1 VNIQHLQYPF
11 YHTIA
16 YDVFNELKLQSVT
29 KELKSLTGVYEK
41 DNHHK
46 NLKKNNKT
54 EPFCIDAIYK
64 TDRSKSVILNLTS
77 ELFKLNL
84 QEMGYS
90 NPFLNYL
97 PLTNQDTTFVQRY
110 YNGSSYQNHNDFSVL
125 TFLYLINVEPYEGG
139 QLVFSKY
146 EYLPNLQHN
155 SCLIFPS
162 YEYHRVNKVVSKNKK
177 PVRYSINRRL
187 YIKG

>member
-54 EPFCIDAIYK
+54 EPFCIDVIYK
-64 TDRSKSVILNLTS
+64 TDRSKSFRKIKKTTIQDEFAFLGSLLNH
-77 ELFKLNL
+77 
-84 QEMGYS
+84 
-90 NPFLNYL
+90 
-97 PLTNQDTTFVQRY
+97 DT
-110 YNGSSYQNHNDFSVL
+110 
-125 TFLYLINVEPYEGG
+125 I
-139 QLVFSKY
+139 
-146 EYLPNLQHN
+146 
-155 SCLIFPS
+155 
-162 YEYHRVNKVVSKNKK
+162 
-177 PVRYSINRRL
+177 
-187 YIKG
+187 YI